1 MPVNKTAAV
10 NGESGFTLIDLLFTA
25 SIICL
30 LATMAVPGLLRARG
44 AAQSSSAVGTLR
56 VVNSAQLSFA
66 VTCGSGFYSPSFQM
80 LGIVPPSSVTAFL
93 PPELSSGASFTKQGY
108 TFSMTG
114 TALPGAPGTCNGQPQ
129 GSSAP
134 GYSLAA
140 DPLDGSTPPK
150 TQASRWLP
158 TMTSSSGRTAPRM
171 RPTTS
176 PVSRSDTSIRSPK

>member
-44 AAQSSSAVGTLR
+44 AAQASSAVGTLR

-114 TALPGAPGTCNGQPQ
+114 TPLPGAPGTCNGQPQ

-140 DPLDGSTPPK
+140 DPLDGIANPHYYATNADGTIYVHPTSMAASMPESGPPPFGTPVNK
-150 TQASRWLP
+150 
-158 TMTSSSGRTAPRM
+158 
-171 RPTTS
+171 
-176 PVSRSDTSIRSPK
+176 

>member
-1 MPVNKTAAV
+1 MPTHKTAAV

-25 SIICL
+25 SLICL

-66 VTCGSGFYSPSFQM
+66 VTCGSGFYSPNFQT
-80 LGIVPPSSVTAFL
+80 LGMMPINSMTAFL

-108 TFSMTG
+108 SFNMTG
-114 TALPGAPGTCNGQPQ
+114 TVLAGAPGTCNGLPP

-134 GYSLAA
+134 GYALSA
-140 DPLDGSTPPK
+140 DPLDSVGNPHFYATNADGTIYVHNVSMGPVMPESGPPPFGTPINK
-150 TQASRWLP
+150 
-158 TMTSSSGRTAPRM
+158 
-171 RPTTS
+171 
-176 PVSRSDTSIRSPK
+176 